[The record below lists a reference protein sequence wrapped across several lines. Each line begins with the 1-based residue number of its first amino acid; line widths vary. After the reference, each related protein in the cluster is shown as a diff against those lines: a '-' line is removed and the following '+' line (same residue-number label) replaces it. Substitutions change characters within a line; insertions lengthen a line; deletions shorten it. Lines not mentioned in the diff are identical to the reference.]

1 MPASYWDKV
10 TSNRVARRRL
20 LRSGAA
26 LSVGAAAL
34 ALVGCGDDDEAA
46 PSAKSTTSAPAATTA
61 PGAPDPTATVEE
73 GVTTLG
79 EFTPSE
85 GEPQPGGRYRR
96 HRTTSANFNVV
107 SNWAEGTWMGGTT
120 VYDRPLTSR
129 EDERRFVLEAMESIE
144 TPDPTTVIMKLKPNQ
159 FFHDIA
165 PVNGRPLVAQDVVAS
180 QEYERDAAANFDRT
194 FVDDFLE
201 MAEAPDDLTVIYH
214 LKKPNAYLYSQS
226 MLGSGTG
233 QPIMPHETFET
244 LDSGTQVGSGPYQ
257 VQSATL
263 GVNYVYEKHPKFR
276 EAAKG
281 LPYIAERE
289 IKMIPDSQAS
299 EAAFRGGQLD
309 RWSGTT
315 TQEDAIEND
324 LADEI
329 RKIEFLSFSP
339 FFWHMNMFRGY
350 PWETDVRVREAF
362 MRLTN
367 RQQFIDLAYNGKAV
381 LPFGMIPAS
390 LKVYQLDP
398 ADPKVADFYTEDM
411 QKANQLLDA
420 ANFPRETEFDM
431 MAGSAGGE
439 QDSAGQVW
447 QQQLLRG
454 GIKTV
459 ISNITGTAQLFQ
471 RWRDNDWEIMVQG
484 SPGTSTPG
492 QALRNQHSKGWSD
505 TYFRFGTRDPEV
517 DRLIEESETAL
528 DFEENLA
535 LVTAAQMRCIEVWT
549 PSPLLLTSFSNL
561 YFTNRMQNYEVTQ
574 VSPAY
579 HLSMW
584 IKQD

>member
-1 MPASYWDKV
+1 MPGNYWDKIA
-10 TSNRVARRRL
+10 SNRVARRRL

-34 ALVGCGDDDEAA
+34 ALVGCGDDEEAA
-46 PSAKSTTSAPAATTA
+46 PSATSAPAPTTA

-73 GVTTLG
+73 GVSTLG

-85 GEPQPGGRYRR
+85 GEPQPGGRYKR
-96 HRTTSANFNVV
+96 HRTTSANFNPV

-144 TPDPTTVIMKLKPNQ
+144 TPEPETVIMRLKPNQ

-165 PVNGRPLVAQDVVAS
+165 PVNGRALLASDVVAS
-180 QEYERDAAANFDRT
+180 QEYGRDASANFDRT

-214 LKKPNAYLYSQS
+214 MKKPNAYLYSQN

-233 QPIMPHETFET
+233 QPIMPHETFENI
-244 LDSGTQVGSGPYQ
+244 DSATQVGSGPYQ
-257 VQSATL
+257 VKDATL
-263 GVNYVYEKHPKFR
+263 GVNYLYEKHPKFR
-276 EAAKG
+276 EAAMG

-289 IKMIPDSQAS
+289 IKMIPDAQAA

-309 RWSGTT
+309 RWEGTA
-315 TQEDAIEND
+315 TQESSVE
-324 LADEI
+324 ADMADQI
-329 RKIEFLSFSP
+329 RKIEFLSFGCN
-339 FFWHMNMFRGY
+339 FWHMNMYRGF

-367 RQQFIDLAYNGKAV
+367 REQMRDLVYAGKAALPIGV
-381 LPFGMIPAS
+381 LPAS
-390 LKVYQLDP
+390 LKPYQLDIN
-398 ADPKVADFYTEDM
+398 DPLVADFYTEDVTAA
-411 QKANQLLDA
+411 KQLLSA
-420 ANFPRETEFDM
+420 ANFPLETTIDM
-431 MAGSAGGE
+431 MASTAGRE
-439 QDSAGQVW
+439 TDAQAQVW
-447 QQQLLRG
+447 QQQLLRAD
-454 GIKTV
+454 IKT
-459 ISNITGTAQLFQ
+459 NITNTAGTAQLFQ
-471 RWRDNDWEIMVQG
+471 RWTDNDWEIMMQG
-484 SPGTSTPG
+484 SPGTDTPG

-505 TYFRFGTRDPEV
+505 TYWRFGTRDPEV
-517 DRLIEESETAL
+517 DRLIEESEAAI

-535 LVTAAQMRCIEVWT
+535 LVTAAQMRCLEVWT
-549 PSPLLLTSFSNL
+549 PSPMLLTVFSNL
-561 YFTNRMQNYEVTQ
+561 YLTNRMQNYEVTQ

-579 HLSMW
+579 HLTMW

>member
-1 MPASYWDKV
+1 MPGNYWDKIA
-10 TSNRVARRRL
+10 SNRVARRRL

-34 ALVGCGDDDEAA
+34 ALVGCGDDEEAA
-46 PSAKSTTSAPAATTA
+46 PSATSAPAPTTA

-73 GVTTLG
+73 GVSTLG

-85 GEPQPGGRYRR
+85 GEPQPGGRYKR
-96 HRTTSANFNVV
+96 HRTTSANFNPV

-144 TPDPTTVIMKLKPNQ
+144 TPDPETVIMRLKPNQ

-165 PVNGRPLVAQDVVAS
+165 PVNGRALLASDVVAS
-180 QEYERDAAANFDRT
+180 QEYGRDASANFDRT

-214 LKKPNAYLYSQS
+214 MKKPNAYLYSQN

-233 QPIMPHETFET
+233 QPIMPHETFENI
-244 LDSGTQVGSGPYQ
+244 DSATQVGSGPYQ
-257 VQSATL
+257 VKDATL
-263 GVNYVYEKHPKFR
+263 GVNYLYEKHPKFR
-276 EAAKG
+276 EAAMG

-289 IKMIPDSQAS
+289 IKMIPDAQAA

-309 RWSGTT
+309 RWEGTT
-315 TQEDAIEND
+315 TQESSVE
-324 LADEI
+324 ADMADQI
-329 RKIEFLSFSP
+329 RKIEFLSFGCN
-339 FFWHMNMFRGY
+339 FWHMNMYRGF

-367 RQQFIDLAYNGKAV
+367 REQMRDLVYAGKAALPIGV
-381 LPFGMIPAS
+381 LPAS
-390 LKVYQLDP
+390 LKPYQLDIN
-398 ADPKVADFYTEDM
+398 DPLVADFYTEDVTAA
-411 QKANQLLDA
+411 KQLLSA
-420 ANFPRETEFDM
+420 ANFPLETTIDM
-431 MAGSAGGE
+431 MASTAGRE
-439 QDSAGQVW
+439 TDAQAQVW
-447 QQQLLRG
+447 QQQLLRAD
-454 GIKTV
+454 IKT
-459 ISNITGTAQLFQ
+459 NITNTAGTAQLFQ
-471 RWRDNDWEIMVQG
+471 RWTDNDWEIMMQG
-484 SPGTSTPG
+484 SPGTDTPG

-505 TYFRFGTRDPEV
+505 TYWRFGTRDPEV
-517 DRLIEESETAL
+517 DRLIEESEAAI

-535 LVTAAQMRCIEVWT
+535 LVTAAQMRCLEVWT
-549 PSPLLLTSFSNL
+549 PSPMLLTVFSNL
-561 YFTNRMQNYEVTQ
+561 YLTNRMQNYEVTQ

-579 HLSMW
+579 HLTMW